1 MDYIWFLVRAQT
13 MGIHVHQ
20 RQHMPQISAWRL
32 GAVQNTATTRPS
44 AAVQAAP
51 IYMPLRGRMDV
62 NRTMALNRS
71 SGRSHQYGPQ
81 AATKPLDNNN
91 GSTAHGHPWPS
102 MVTWATGINTD
113 PGSSRSTE
121 AWPMDQ
127 SAWPQVA
134 AQSRTIHM
142 AFGGNLGQGHQHAS
156 RLL

>member
-13 MGIHVHQ
+13 MGIHVLQ

-32 GAVQNTATTRPS
+32 GTVQNTASTRPS
-44 AAVQAAP
+44 AAVQATP
-51 IYMPLRGRMDV
+51 IYMPVRGRMDV
-62 NRTMALNRS
+62 NRIMALNRS
-71 SGRSHQYGPQ
+71 LGRSYQYDPQ

-91 GSTAHGHPWPS
+91 MASNGSTAHDHPWPS

-142 AFGGNLGQGHQHAS
+142 AFGGNLGQ
-156 RLL
+156 

>member
-13 MGIHVHQ
+13 MGIHVLQH
-20 RQHMPQISAWRL
+20 QHMPQISAGCL
-32 GAVQNTATTRPS
+32 GAVQTTASTCPY
-44 AAVQAAP
+44 AAVQATP
-51 IYMPLRGRMDV
+51 IYMPLRDRMDV

-81 AATKPLDNNN
+81 AATKPSDSNNMASD

-102 MVTWATGINTD
+102 TVTWATDINTD
-113 PGSSRSTE
+113 PGCSRSTE

-127 SAWPQVA
+127 SAWSQVA

-142 AFGGNLGQGHQHAS
+142 AFGGNLGQ
-156 RLL
+156 